1 MENKDK
7 ELNKEK
13 NSKTTIKD
21 VIIYFGIIIIA
32 VLIRTYVVALVKVN
46 GTSMNPTLENKD
58 FMILNKINYRFNDIK
73 RFDIVVIKEEK
84 EYLIKRVIGLP
95 GDKIEYKDNKL
106 YVNGKYVEEKFEHKR
121 TNDFTLDE
129 LKSKT
134 VPKNTYFVL
143 GDNRTNSMDS
153 RIIGFIPE
161 NRIVGKT
168 SLTILPFNRIGNK
181 K

>member
-1 MENKDK
+1 MK
-7 ELNKEK
+7 EYLPY
-13 NSKTTIKD
+13 II
-21 VIIYFGIIIIA
+21 VIII
-32 VLIRTYVVALVKVN
+32 VLLIKAFIVTPIRVN
-46 GTSMNPTLENKD
+46 GPSMLDTLEDKD
-58 FMILNKINYRFNDIK
+58 IMILDEVSFKFKGLK

-95 GDKIEYKDNKL
+95 GDKIEYKNNKL
-106 YVNGKYVEEKFEHKR
+106 YVNGKYVEEKFGHKR

-129 LKSKT
+129 LKNKT

-153 RIIGFIPE
+153 RIIGFIPR